1 MTRSKWLTV
10 LVAVVVAAA
19 AYRSV
24 VFVDETEWAIVTL
37 FGRPLRTLKEAG
49 LYFKM
54 PYQSVLRVDR
64 RLRVYDPKPSEFLAK
79 EKKTVDLD
87 VFVCWRVDDPQVFL
101 ERSVDYAGA
110 EARLHDIVW
119 AELRSEVGS
128 NPLDALIST
137 DPAVH
142 QLDELMGRVAAR
154 CAERARQACGVEV
167 VDVRLKRIAVPQQVR
182 DSVFERMR
190 AERSRMAR
198 GYRAE
203 GEKEAMKIRAEADKQ
218 RRVILAQ
225 AYSQA
230 EKIRGEA
237 EARATVI
244 YAAAHQ
250 QDPEFYEL
258 LRTLEAYTKFLD
270 DKTTLLLSADSDLF
284 KYLSRRTDALRRP
297 ARKNEGSK

>member
-1 MTRSKWLTV
+1 MTRPRWPAIL
-10 LVAVVVAAA
+10 LAVAVAVA

-24 VFVDETEWAIVTL
+24 VFVDETEWAIITL

-54 PYQSVLRVDR
+54 PYESVLRVDR

-87 VFVCWRVDDPQVFL
+87 VFVCWRVDDPQAFL

-128 NPLDALIST
+128 NPLDALVST
-137 DPAVH
+137 DPEAH
-142 QLDELMGRVAAR
+142 KLDELMERVARR
-154 CAERARQACGVEV
+154 CAERARTACGIEV
-167 VDVRLKRIAVPQQVR
+167 VDVKLKRIAVPRQVR

-190 AERSRMAR
+190 AERARMAR
-198 GYRAE
+198 RYRAE
-203 GEKEAMKIRAEADKQ
+203 GEEEAMKIRATADKE

-237 EARATVI
+237 EARATAI

-250 QDPEFYEL
+250 KDPEFYEL
-258 LRTLEAYTKFLD
+258 LRTLEAYKKFLD
-270 DKTTLLLSADSDLF
+270 QKTTLLLSADSDLF
-284 KYLSRRTDALRRP
+284 KYLSGRTGALKLRGTGREE
-297 ARKNEGSK
+297 KK